1 MTETSYVAEPDHPP
15 RTVHFGSFELDLSTA
30 ELRRNGRKVRLQ
42 EQPFR
47 LLALLLERPGDVIT
61 REEIRQRL
69 WPSEFVD
76 FDHSLNAAV
85 RKLREALGDSAENPR
100 FIETLA
106 RRGYRFIAPV
116 SRDEKQVQR
125 RDRRPM
131 IAAAA
136 MIAVL
141 IGAAIAYIAL
151 HRQGDVAPSNAIDA
165 VAVLP
170 FTNED
175 PQTQHLSDGLTEILI
190 DRLSRLPDL
199 RVMARTTV
207 FAYKDR
213 KIDARAAGQA
223 LNVGGVVTGLVRH
236 DGDRYQ
242 IHVELIDVKDGTQLW
257 GYQFDATSATFSAVQ
272 GHIADALTTELR
284 QGVSREQR
292 RIIASRYTRSPEAYD
307 EYLWG
312 LYSWNR
318 RRDHRN
324 VQNAITYFNQAI
336 AHDPNFAAAYAGL
349 ANTYGVMVGYGEIQV
364 SDGTKKV
371 LAMANKALELDPYNA
386 EALVSIATTKYRN
399 LWDFAGADADY
410 RRALTLNPNYA
421 TGHEWYA
428 DYLRSMGRWD
438 EARHEITV
446 AHQLDPLSWP
456 INTMVCFN
464 LYYERRYR
472 EAIEASRTAA
482 TRDPGL
488 AAPLCVA
495 ESLMALGKIEPAMQ
509 MLTTAHA
516 APEDTAQISE
526 AYRRGGTRAFFLK
539 SAQLV
544 ARRQSQTIDTPVEV
558 AALYAQAG
566 DSDQAFAWLE
576 TAYRKRVS
584 LLTNVNV
591 EPAFDSLHSDPRYD
605 DLLRRIGLPK
615 VTPPRTN

>member
-15 RTVHFGSFELDLSTA
+15 RVAHFGSFELDLRTA
-30 ELRRNGRKVRLQ
+30 ELRRNGTRVRLQ

-47 LLALLLERPGDVIT
+47 LLAMLLERPGDVVT

-116 SRDEKQVQR
+116 SWDAETPAPR
-125 RDRRPM
+125 RRPTW
-131 IAAAA
+131 I
-136 MIAVL
+136 ILPVVL
-141 IGAAIAYIAL
+141 IIGIVGYFLLRPPPKPQLSPI
-151 HRQGDVAPSNAIDA
+151 NAI
-165 VAVLP
+165 AVLP
-170 FTNED
+170 FTNDD

-207 FAYKDR
+207 FALNGTKLE
-213 KIDARAAGQA
+213 AREAGKK
-223 LNVGGVVTGLVRH
+223 LNVGGIITGHIRR

-257 GYQFDATSATFSAVQ
+257 GYQFDATPATLSAVQ
-272 GHIADALTTELR
+272 SQISDELTNELR
-284 QGVSREQR
+284 EGVSREQR
-292 RIIASRYTRSPEAYD
+292 QIVASRYTRDPQAYD
-307 EYLWG
+307 DYLWG
-312 LYSWNR
+312 LYAWNK
-318 RRDHRN
+318 RRDREN
-324 VQNAITYFNQAI
+324 VQNAIKYFNQAI
-336 AHDPNFAAAYAGL
+336 ARDPNFAAAYAGL
-349 ANTYGVMVGYGEIQV
+349 ANTYGVMVGYGGIQV
-364 SDGTKKV
+364 SEGTAKV
-371 LAMANKALELDPYNA
+371 LSLARKALDLDPYNA

-410 RRALTLNPNYA
+410 RRGLSLNPNYA

-438 EARHEITV
+438 EARHEISV

-472 EAIEASRTAA
+472 EAIEVARRAA
-482 TRDPGL
+482 TIDPNL
-488 AAPLCVA
+488 VAPSCVA
-495 ESLMALGKIEPAMQ
+495 QSFIALGQIEPALQ
-509 MLTTAHA
+509 MLTAAHVPA
-516 APEDTAQISE
+516 EDKAQISD
-526 AYRRGGTRAFFLK
+526 AYRRGGARAFFRK
-539 SAQLV
+539 SAELLAQ
-544 ARRQSQTIDTPVEV
+544 RQSENVETPVEI
-558 AALYAQAG
+558 ASLYAQAG

-584 LLTNVNV
+584 RLTNVNV

-615 VTPPRTN
+615 VTPPRAN